1 MLITRASR
9 RETSDLEEFFKEEEW
24 DDPVLDKGIAFI
36 ARAGKIIGNV
46 RLIEVDTNV
55 LVIEDIL
62 VSKDRRGDRIGTQL
76 VQAAMNSRG
85 GKLYLACH
93 DERLNWYGRLGFT
106 VVDFD
111 ALPEPVKTFYEETK
125 AAPHQLPEGHVHHFM
140 TAR

>member
-9 RETSDLEEFFKEEEW
+9 REAADLEEFFKEEEW
-24 DDPVLDKGIAFI
+24 KDPVLDRGVSFI

-46 RLIEVDTNV
+46 RLVEVDTNV
-55 LVIEDIL
+55 LVIEDVL
-62 VSKDRRGDRIGTQL
+62 VANDRRGDGIGTQL
-76 VQAAMNSRG
+76 MQATMNSRG

-111 ALPEPVKTFYEETK
+111 ELPDPVKKFYEDTN
-125 AAPHQLPEGHVHHFM
+125 AAPHQLPEGHVHHFL